1 MDTDA
6 KSEPLV
12 LWQERV
18 AEFQRAYQKRNVSS
32 PVDNGD
38 SGLGFWYG
46 RLFDPLKFKLKGV
59 GRQNGVSSNFG
70 RGVLQEWA
78 RPDTSRLVE
87 LPPKIKSL
95 GAYEKQILGLCE
107 KIELFTPL
115 PRSKPK
121 YRIIAARHPLGGM
134 VHGTY
139 LPLSGETLQL
149 VASIERNDPL
159 WVFIASCVR
168 ILAEDVLEEIS
179 NLERHG
185 SSFQGD
191 SRTKWEALRKKLC
204 ATKSLL
210 KIRGVNASLSRS
222 KIGPKEMGMVFEKV
236 QRSGRHAETV
246 MEILRPLK
254 CILGGAPRNH
264 EQSNRND
271 KDREYL
277 AHIPHMFEWYLKA
290 KVSEKLEDSRPYEVW
305 GGSVKKS
312 LPCLGR
318 REFQEKVYPD
328 IVIKEG
334 AQGTD
339 GERSTNALLLAC
351 IDAKVK
357 EKPRQ
362 SHADKYEMISY
373 IEALKTRNRE
383 NGVEKPIRGV
393 IFVAVYGTEFD
404 DAKDELDDGPKLP
417 TDDNHDE
424 IRFTFVHVH
433 KNAMDADRVREAIER
448 KLEKALEFFFPQGS
462 LASSVRRHGLKLH
475 DAGGQ
480 GDCQFRALHHQLVYR
495 RLVPGD
501 GNNLTS
507 QAVRQWAVSGMED
520 FNAAKQEVALNE
532 YKALHPGN
540 DACTYKEFLE
550 RMRQP
555 RVVWGA
561 NASLQAVAGQLAER
575 VLRRPVRIL
584 VHRASSEPITVP
596 SWGDGQAPAEAEIVT
611 LHLALAGELHY
622 FSAVESSSTDK
633 RDEQCPER

>member
-191 SRTKWEALRKKLC
+191 SRTKWEALLC
-204 ATKSLL
+204 
-210 KIRGVNASLSRS
+210 
-222 KIGPKEMGMVFEKV
+222 M
-236 QRSGRHAETV
+236 
-246 MEILRPLK
+246 
-254 CILGGAPRNH
+254 
-264 EQSNRND
+264 
-271 KDREYL
+271 
-277 AHIPHMFEWYLKA
+277 
-290 KVSEKLEDSRPYEVW
+290 
-305 GGSVKKS
+305 
-312 LPCLGR
+312 
-318 REFQEKVYPD
+318 
-328 IVIKEG
+328 
-334 AQGTD
+334 
-339 GERSTNALLLAC
+339 
-351 IDAKVK
+351 
-357 EKPRQ
+357 
-362 SHADKYEMISY
+362 
-373 IEALKTRNRE
+373 
-383 NGVEKPIRGV
+383 
-393 IFVAVYGTEFD
+393 
-404 DAKDELDDGPKLP
+404 
-417 TDDNHDE
+417 
-424 IRFTFVHVH
+424 
-433 KNAMDADRVREAIER
+433 
-448 KLEKALEFFFPQGS
+448 
-462 LASSVRRHGLKLH
+462 
-475 DAGGQ
+475 
-480 GDCQFRALHHQLVYR
+480 
-495 RLVPGD
+495 
-501 GNNLTS
+501 
-507 QAVRQWAVSGMED
+507 
-520 FNAAKQEVALNE
+520 EVAL
-532 YKALHPGN
+532 
-540 DACTYKEFLE
+540 F
-550 RMRQP
+550 
-555 RVVWGA
+555 
-561 NASLQAVAGQLAER
+561 
-575 VLRRPVRIL
+575 
-584 VHRASSEPITVP
+584 
-596 SWGDGQAPAEAEIVT
+596 
-611 LHLALAGELHY
+611 
-622 FSAVESSSTDK
+622 
-633 RDEQCPER
+633 